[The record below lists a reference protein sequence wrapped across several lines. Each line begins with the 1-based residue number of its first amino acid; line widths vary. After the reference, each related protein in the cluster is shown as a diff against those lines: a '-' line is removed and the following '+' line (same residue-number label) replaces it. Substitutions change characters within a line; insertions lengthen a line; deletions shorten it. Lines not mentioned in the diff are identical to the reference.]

1 VRFAVRSSIWGCAL
15 FIFTFIIEEEC
26 KMSETESKS
35 SHPMQTITIGNTE
48 KDAALIEK
56 IVQYKTEQ
64 NLSSEADAVRE
75 LCNIA
80 LGVGKWGAF

>member
-1 VRFAVRSSIWGCAL
+1 LGLRTFY
-15 FIFTFIIEEEC
+15 FHFIIEEEC

-35 SHPMQTITIGNTE
+35 SHPMQTIIIGNTA
-48 KDAALIEK
+48 KDAELIEK

-64 NLSSEADAVRE
+64 NLPSEADAVRE